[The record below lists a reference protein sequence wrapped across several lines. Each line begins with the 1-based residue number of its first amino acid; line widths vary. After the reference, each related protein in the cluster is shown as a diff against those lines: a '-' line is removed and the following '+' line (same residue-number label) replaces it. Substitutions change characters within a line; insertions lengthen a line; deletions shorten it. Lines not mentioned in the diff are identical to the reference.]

1 MVSVLSV
8 FVALAIISINLKT
21 CQATYNVT
29 LNEKSISDYYQK
41 WMIQFSKVYKDNF
54 EKEMRYKVF
63 KKNLIFI
70 ENFNNMGNQSYKLG
84 VNEFTDMTKEEF
96 LATYTGRLR
105 GINVTSLPKVV
116 DQSMSS
122 RKLNFSELFYVKDW
136 RIEGAVTP
144 VKNQGSCGSCWA
156 FSSVAAVEGLTKISG
171 NNLVSLS
178 EQQLVDCTN
187 GCNAGSTGEAF
198 AYIIKNGGISSDS
211 EYPYQ
216 GKSGQCRSD
225 ARPAIRIK
233 GYENVPSNNEYALLD
248 SVLRQP
254 ISVDIDS
261 STDSFMHY
269 KEGVF
274 DVLDCGIDVNHA
286 VVLVGYGVTDDGIMY
301 WLAKNSWGENWG
313 EQGYMRIRRMV
324 EWPEGMCGLAQY
336 ANYPVV

>member
-8 FVALAIISINLKT
+8 FVALTIISINLMT
-21 CQATYNVT
+21 FQASYNVT

-54 EKEMRYKVF
+54 EKEMRFKVF

-105 GINVTSLPKVV
+105 GINITSLPKVV

-122 RKLNFSELFYVKDW
+122 RKLNFSELFY
-136 RIEGAVTP
+136 
-144 VKNQGSCGSCWA
+144 
-156 FSSVAAVEGLTKISG
+156 
-171 NNLVSLS
+171 
-178 EQQLVDCTN
+178 
-187 GCNAGSTGEAF
+187 
-198 AYIIKNGGISSDS
+198 
-211 EYPYQ
+211 
-216 GKSGQCRSD
+216 
-225 ARPAIRIK
+225 
-233 GYENVPSNNEYALLD
+233 ALLD

-261 STDSFMHY
+261 
-269 KEGVF
+269 
-274 DVLDCGIDVNHA
+274 I
-286 VVLVGYGVTDDGIMY
+286 VLVGYGVTDDGIMY

-324 EWPEGMCGLAQY
+324 EWPEGMCGLSQY

>member
-8 FVALAIISINLKT
+8 FVALTIISINLMT
-21 CQATYNVT
+21 FQASYNVT

-54 EKEMRYKVF
+54 EKEMRFKVF

-105 GINVTSLPKVV
+105 GINITSLPKVV

-122 RKLNFSELFYVKDW
+122 RKLNFSELFY
-136 RIEGAVTP
+136 
-144 VKNQGSCGSCWA
+144 
-156 FSSVAAVEGLTKISG
+156 
-171 NNLVSLS
+171 
-178 EQQLVDCTN
+178 
-187 GCNAGSTGEAF
+187 
-198 AYIIKNGGISSDS
+198 
-211 EYPYQ
+211 
-216 GKSGQCRSD
+216 
-225 ARPAIRIK
+225 
-233 GYENVPSNNEYALLD
+233 ALLD

-261 STDSFMHY
+261 STD
-269 KEGVF
+269 
-274 DVLDCGIDVNHA
+274 I
-286 VVLVGYGVTDDGIMY
+286 VLVGYGVTDDGIMY

>member
-8 FVALAIISINLKT
+8 FVALTIISINLMT
-21 CQATYNVT
+21 FQASYNVT

-54 EKEMRYKVF
+54 EKEMRFKVF

-105 GINVTSLPKVV
+105 GINITSLPKVV

-122 RKLNFSELFYVKDW
+122 RKLNFSELF
-136 RIEGAVTP
+136 
-144 VKNQGSCGSCWA
+144 
-156 FSSVAAVEGLTKISG
+156 
-171 NNLVSLS
+171 
-178 EQQLVDCTN
+178 
-187 GCNAGSTGEAF
+187 
-198 AYIIKNGGISSDS
+198 
-211 EYPYQ
+211 
-216 GKSGQCRSD
+216 
-225 ARPAIRIK
+225 
-233 GYENVPSNNEYALLD
+233 YALLD

-274 DVLDCGIDVNHA
+274 DVLD
-286 VVLVGYGVTDDGIMY
+286 
-301 WLAKNSWGENWG
+301 WGST
-313 EQGYMRIRRMV
+313 
-324 EWPEGMCGLAQY
+324 
-336 ANYPVV
+336 